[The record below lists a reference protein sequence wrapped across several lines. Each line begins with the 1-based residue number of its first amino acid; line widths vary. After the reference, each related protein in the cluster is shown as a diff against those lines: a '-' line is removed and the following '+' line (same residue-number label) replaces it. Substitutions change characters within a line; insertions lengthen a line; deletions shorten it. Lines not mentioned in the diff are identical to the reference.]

1 MKTTF
6 TGTEFKFTFKS
17 WVDDERVPRFMT
29 CSWSEKRV
37 SETTHKEDDDR
48 ETGDFYVHLGKF

>member
-1 MKTTF
+1 
-6 TGTEFKFTFKS
+6 
-17 WVDDERVPRFMT
+17 MT

-48 ETGDFYVHLGKF
+48 ETGDFYVHLGKFWDEMGDVDNVGGHVDVHSYT